1 MNPYT
6 GCRCERCAPDN
17 PRFEDS
23 QAYLLSCLAETFLR
37 WPKAERQRF
46 LQDYLRRHGPDA
58 TDKLKAEIRRMWEER
73 RQWAM

>member
-6 GCRCERCAPDN
+6 GCRCERCAPES

-37 WPKAERQRF
+37 WPKAERQAF
-46 LQDYLRRHGPDA
+46 LVDYQRRHGPDA
-58 TDKLKAEIRRMWEER
+58 TDKLKAEIRRIWEER
-73 RQWAM
+73 RS